1 MIKKVLKWV
10 GYAAIAFVALGTV
23 AVASGDSK
31 AGEKAVTNRRTVTAA
46 EAAAIAYT
54 IADKKISGDQTD
66 MHVTIPERVH
76 DKAVLI
82 EIARKLKAENNRSGK
97 FVCWFEIQIH
107 AQSGAWAACAY
118 LPECETCETEKDADG
133 VAVECRIIGMPRS
146 LADSLQG
153 LHLDTISSKELVGA
167 YLDDSWR
174 CKTEIYRVNN
184 TSSKLLLVQLYTGG
198 GHLLSG
204 MTLKI
209 VNGEK
214 RYYFDDEDGDDPG
227 YALIDEAAKTIRFIT
242 AAGTVRQANVFL

>member
-10 GYAAIAFVALGTV
+10 GYAAIAFVALGLV

-31 AGEKAVTNRRTVTAA
+31 AGATAKDENKPA
-46 EAAAIAYT
+46 EPAALSFT
-54 IADKKISGDQTD
+54 IADKKITGDQMD
-66 MHVTIPERVH
+66 LHLTIPERVS
-76 DKAVLI
+76 DKASLI
-82 EIARKLKAENNRSGK
+82 EITRKLKAENNWTGQ

-118 LPECETCETEKDADG
+118 LPECKTCETEKDADG

-146 LADSLQG
+146 LADSLKG
-153 LHLDTISSKELVGA
+153 LQLDTIDNKQLVGA

-184 TSSKLLLVQLYTGG
+184 KSSKLLLGQLYKGG
-198 GHLLSG
+198 GHLLSW
-204 MTLKI
+204 MTLKT

-214 RYYFDDEDGDDPG
+214 RYYFDDEDAEDPG
-227 YALIDEAAKTIRFIT
+227 YVLIDEQARAIRFVT
-242 AAGTVRQANVFL
+242 ATGMVRQANVFL